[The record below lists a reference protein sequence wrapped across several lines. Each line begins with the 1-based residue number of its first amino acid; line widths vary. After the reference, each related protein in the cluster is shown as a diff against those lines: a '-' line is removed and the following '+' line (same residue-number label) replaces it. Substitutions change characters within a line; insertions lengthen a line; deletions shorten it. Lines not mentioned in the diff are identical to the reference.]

1 MINNPVLFT
10 VVIPL
15 YNKVNYIEKTI
26 YSVLQQTYPHFELI
40 IVDDGSTDGSADVV
54 RAISDSRIQLF
65 TQVNS
70 GVSKARNFGVK
81 AANADWVAFIDA
93 DDEYLPNFL
102 ERVASFIKKHGRD
115 DLSMIGTNYYYGDQL
130 SPMFSTTIKNGIHD
144 YFELFGNQRS
154 PNNSSTTVVN
164 RKKFLEVNGFP
175 EGIKQFEDWITWF
188 KLAFIGS
195 FGFISTPLGIYHVV
209 DESAS
214 TSKRAAHD
222 FFNDAIVVPR
232 TIADGISKHALSSA
246 AIKNA
251 RGCSNE
257 FVINIAGMLAHDGA
271 KMLAIKILKLFSF
284 RHFTIKRSG
293 HLKSLLLHLI
303 IPQTLKRLIQ
313 RYKNKIAIPNSL

>member
-1 MINNPVLFT
+1 MINNPVFFT

-26 YSVLQQTYPHFELI
+26 YSVLQQTYPYFELI
-40 IVDDGSTDGSADVV
+40 VVDDGSTDGSADVV
-54 RAISDSRIQLF
+54 RSINDSRIQLYN
-65 TQVNS
+65 QANN

-81 AANADWVAFIDA
+81 VANTDWVAFIDA
-93 DDEYLPNFL
+93 DDEYLPDFL
-102 ERVASFIKKHGRD
+102 KRVASFIKKHGHD
-115 DLSMIGTNYYYGDQL
+115 DLSMIGANYYYGAQL
-130 SPMFSTTIKNGIHD
+130 SPMLSTTIKSGIHD
-144 YFELFGNQRS
+144 YFELFENQCS
-154 PNNSSTTVVN
+154 PNHTSTTVVN
-164 RKKFLEVNGFP
+164 RQKFLEVNGFT

-188 KLAFIGS
+188 KLAFNGS

-222 FFNDAIVVPR
+222 FFNDAILVPR

-257 FVINIAGMLAHDGA
+257 FVVNIAGMLAYDGA
-271 KMLAIKILKLFSF
+271 KMLAINMLKLFCFS
-284 RHFTIKRSG
+284 HFTIKRSG
-293 HLKSLLLHLI
+293 HMKSLLLHLI
-303 IPQTLKRLIQ
+303 IPQRFKQIIR
-313 RYKNKIAIPNSL
+313 RYKNKIAIANSL